1 MTMANES
8 LQNALETLSA
18 RIGQVSEPTDW
29 FEMTQDRIN
38 AFADATMDHQWIHI
52 DPERAKTGPFGATIA
67 HGQLTQS
74 IMSFLPGGEGVGL
87 PALEGMQL
95 GINYGWNRVRFP
107 APVPVGA
114 NIRTRAEIKSVEIK
128 GNMLEVVNELTL
140 EVEGQN
146 KPSCVAESVLRLVF

>member
-1 MTMANES
+1 MANDA
-8 LQNALETLSA
+8 LQNAHETLTA
-18 RIGQVSEPTDW
+18 RIGAPSEPTDW
-29 FEMTQDRIN
+29 FEITQDRID

-52 DPERAKTGPFGATIA
+52 DPARAKTGPFGTTIA

-74 IMSFLPGGEGVGL
+74 IMSFLPGGEGIGL

-114 NIRTRAEIKSVEIK
+114 KIRTRGEIKSVEIK
-128 GNMLEVVNELTL
+128 GNMLEVVNVLTL
-140 EVEGQN
+140 EVEGQD
-146 KPSCVAESVLRLVF
+146 KPSCVGENVLRLVF